1 MQTPPAANPEPCFEP
16 EALDRERIASDFSQA
31 VNMSAGELREW
42 LGTALSHSV
51 GWRGTDAM
59 LHESIGHASGRW
71 TADILEKDPAELS
84 ADDYGHM
91 RRVVGYIRRHLAQE
105 PANIVT
111 SRWRYSL
118 MNWGHD
124 PLKSIR

>member
-1 MQTPPAANPEPCFEP
+1 MQAIPPASRSTFSEPQP
-16 EALDRERIASDFSQA
+16 LDREQIASDFAQA
-31 VNMSAGELREW
+31 VNMDAAELREW
-42 LGTALSHSV
+42 LDTDLSHSV
-51 GWRGTDAM
+51 GWRGTDPM

-71 TADILEKDPAELS
+71 IADILDRSPAELS
-84 ADDYGHM
+84 QDDFAQM
-91 RRVVGYIRRHLAQE
+91 RRTVGYIRRHLAQQ

-124 PLKSIR
+124 PLKG

>member
-1 MQTPPAANPEPCFEP
+1 MQATPPVESGEPYDP
-16 EALDRERIASDFSQA
+16 PPLNREATAKDFAQA
-31 VNMSAGELREW
+31 VNMTAVELREW
-42 LGTALSHSV
+42 LATDLSHSV
-51 GWRGTDAM
+51 GWRGTDLM

-71 TADILEKDPAELS
+71 IVEILEKPAEGLS
-84 ADDYGHM
+84 DDDYGHM

>member
-1 MQTPPAANPEPCFEP
+1 MHATPPADPEPSCEP
-16 EALDRERIASDFSQA
+16 RALDRERIASDFAQA
-31 VNMSAGELREW
+31 VNMTAGELREW
-42 LGTALSHSV
+42 LATDTSHHV
-51 GWRGTDAM
+51 GWRGTDLM

-71 TADILEKDPAELS
+71 IVEILEKAGRDLS
-84 ADDYGHM
+84 DDDYGQM
-91 RRVVGYIRRHLAQE
+91 RRVVGYMRRHFAQE

>member
-1 MQTPPAANPEPCFEP
+1 MQATPPANTAPEPQP
-16 EALDRERIASDFSQA
+16 LDRERIARDFAAA
-31 VNMSAGELREW
+31 VNMTAAELREW
-42 LGTALSHSV
+42 LETDLSHSV
-51 GWRGTDAM
+51 GWRGTDPM

-71 TADILEKDPAELS
+71 IADILEKDADKLNE
-84 ADDYGHM
+84 DDYGHM

>member
-1 MQTPPAANPEPCFEP
+1 MLE
-16 EALDRERIASDFSQA
+16 RERTEREFRNA
-31 VNMSAGELREW
+31 VNMTAAELREW
-42 LGTALSHSV
+42 LGTELSMSV
-51 GWRGTDAM
+51 GWRGTEPRLD
-59 LHESIGHASGRW
+59 ESIGHASGRW
-71 TADILEKDPAELS
+71 IVDILEKPTAELS
-84 ADDYGHM
+84 QDDYLQM

-124 PLKSIR
+124 PLKTRL

>member
-1 MQTPPAANPEPCFEP
+1 MQATPPADGAGRYTPR
-16 EALDRERIASDFSQA
+16 LDRERIAREFREA
-31 VNMSAGELREW
+31 VNMSARELRDW
-42 LGTALSHSV
+42 LDTEFSRSV
-51 GWRGTDAM
+51 GWRSTDPM
-59 LHESIGHASGRW
+59 IHESIGHASGRW
-71 TADILEKDPAELS
+71 TADILEKDRAALND
-84 ADDYGHM
+84 DDYGHM

-105 PANIVT
+105 PTNTVT

>member
-1 MQTPPAANPEPCFEP
+1 MLF
-16 EALDRERIASDFSQA
+16 RS
-31 VNMSAGELREW
+31 ELREW
-42 LGTALSHSV
+42 LATDTSHHV
-51 GWRGTDAM
+51 GWRGTDLM

-71 TADILEKDPAELS
+71 IVEILEKAGRDLS
-84 ADDYGHM
+84 DDDYGQM

-118 MNWGHD
+118 IASNRRAAASSSRMWAARAPSSSNFFSSRMKAWSAT
-124 PLKSIR
+124 SILRP

>member
-1 MQTPPAANPEPCFEP
+1 MRATPPADGRARYEPQP
-16 EALDRERIASDFSQA
+16 LDRERIARDFFEA
-31 VNMSAGELREW
+31 VNMSSEELREW
-42 LGTALSHSV
+42 LETDFSHSV
-51 GWRGTDAM
+51 GWRGTDPM
-59 LHESIGHASGRW
+59 MHESIGHASGRW
-71 TADILEKDPAELS
+71 TADILEKEPARLND
-84 ADDYGHM
+84 DDYAHM

-111 SRWRYSL
+111 PRWRYSL

>member
-1 MQTPPAANPEPCFEP
+1 MQAIQPGKREPEFEP
-16 EALDRERIASDFSQA
+16 RTLDRERIGRDFREA
-31 VNMSAGELREW
+31 VNMTAAELREW
-42 LGTALSHSV
+42 LSTELSRSV
-51 GWRGTDAM
+51 GWRNADPM
-59 LHESIGHASGRW
+59 IHESIRHASGRW
-71 TADILEKDPAELS
+71 IVDILEKDGEGLND
-84 ADDYGHM
+84 DDYGHM

-105 PANIVT
+105 PANIAT

>member
-1 MQTPPAANPEPCFEP
+1 VQAIPPASPGTSPEPQP
-16 EALDRERIASDFSQA
+16 LDRERIASDFEQA
-31 VNMSAGELREW
+31 VNMSASELREW
-42 LGTALSHSV
+42 LETEMSQSA
-51 GWRGTDAM
+51 GWRGADPM

-71 TADILEKDPAELS
+71 IADILEKRKS
-84 ADDYGHM
+84 ALNEDDYGHM

>member
-1 MQTPPAANPEPCFEP
+1 MDAN
-16 EALDRERIASDFSQA
+16 
-31 VNMSAGELREW
+31 ELREW
-42 LGTALSHSV
+42 LATDISMSV
-51 GWRGTDAM
+51 GWRGTDPM

-71 TADILEKDPAELS
+71 TADILEKSPADLTE
-84 ADDYGHM
+84 DDYGHM

-105 PANIVT
+105 PANTVT

-124 PLKSIR
+124 PLKSM